1 MSERALIEQISFFYS
16 RKVIMDQIDDRD
28 GRPRQHLAFFI
39 YDYYISMTKT
49 AVEGNV
55 FFLFKKKFLKKS
67 HIVALKRKLCL
78 RCLKK
83 SIVDDYYISMT
94 KMACPSKA
102 ICFFLTYSTE

>member
-49 AVEGNV
+49 AVEGTSA
-55 FFLFKKKFLKKS
+55 FKREL
-67 HIVALKRKLCL
+67 IV
-78 RCLKK
+78 
-83 SIVDDYYISMT
+83 
-94 KMACPSKA
+94 SKDG
-102 ICFFLTYSTE
+102 